1 MHRDRA
7 THDEDLAAVRAQY
20 SRSSCSLVS
29 WHFASFSRN
38 SLLACSFAQWCRCA
52 MHDAAARARYSVK
65 HSRQMCDDLLVQN
78 DHLRLQ
84 LEQMRELLTR
94 RSQRVSALES
104 MVESNI
110 AVEAASSAVAG
121 AGTAGIDM
129 RIPFD
134 ARFQPGG
141 VAELP
146 PAVPPSP
153 FWGDDDAFESSV
165 REQQLYNTPV
175 ASNGRW

>member
-1 MHRDRA
+1 
-7 THDEDLAAVRAQY
+7 
-20 SRSSCSLVS
+20 
-29 WHFASFSRN
+29 
-38 SLLACSFAQWCRCA
+38 